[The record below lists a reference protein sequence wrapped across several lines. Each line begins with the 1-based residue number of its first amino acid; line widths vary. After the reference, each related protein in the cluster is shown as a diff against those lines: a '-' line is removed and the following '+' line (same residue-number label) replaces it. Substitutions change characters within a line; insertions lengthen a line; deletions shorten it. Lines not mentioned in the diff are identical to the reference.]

1 MFTTIQIRSETRD
14 RLKLVGMKGES
25 YDAVINRILDKESC
39 KGQDSSP
46 P

>member
-1 MFTTIQIRSETRD
+1 
-14 RLKLVGMKGES
+14 MKGES

-39 KGQDSSP
+39 KGHDSSP